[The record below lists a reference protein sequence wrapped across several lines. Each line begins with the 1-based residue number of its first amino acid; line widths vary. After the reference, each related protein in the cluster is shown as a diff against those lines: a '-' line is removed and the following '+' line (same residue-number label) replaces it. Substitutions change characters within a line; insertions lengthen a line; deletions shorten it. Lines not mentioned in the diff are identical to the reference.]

1 MPCTQESEEAVEA
14 AMLLEG
20 EDMEDMEALVFDDE
34 DNEQDGDDNTDVLDA
49 IKVAQ
54 EFAQYEDHLVLEAS
68 IADALKAASS
78 GVDEVQG
85 LDVAEEGDGTVADE
99 EDDAVDGA
107 AEAAFERLLSSSSNA
122 QDETLMSFVGA
133 EAAAEVEDVQDMQ
146 GPRGF
151 RKYDEQEHS
160 GISEEARAEMVDA
173 KLTREELANLVPE
186 VGTACMDCQHAARSS
201 NVGCAMMMVC
211 MGSALPRQ
219 LLRCT

>member
-1 MPCTQESEEAVEA
+1 MLPCAQDSEEAVES
-14 AMLLEG
+14 AMLPEN
-20 EDMEDMEALVFDDE
+20 EDMDALVFDDE

-85 LDVAEEGDGTVADE
+85 LDVVEEGDGAVADE
-99 EDDAVDGA
+99 EDDVVDGA
-107 AEAAFERLLSSSSNA
+107 AEAAFERLLSSSSSA

-186 VGTACMDCQHAARSS
+186 VGTGGSYMDAWIANMQLAAQMLG
-201 NVGCAMMMVC
+201 VK
-211 MGSALPRQ
+211 
-219 LLRCT
+219 